1 MRTFTVTPR
10 LDSVVMWLTI
20 TALLVI
26 VSCMPAFAQ
35 ADTTSTEEIV
45 PALTKREA
53 YHLYVKNHIV
63 SKSDTISVLVTRV
76 IDGDTFVCIPCF
88 TCDDSIRIRV
98 LELDTFE
105 KTRIPRLYRQAR
117 LWDITPDE
125 ALVAGKMAT
134 TEAKRLLEG
143 KQVKLHRGSKR
154 EDNNPDL
161 IDIYDRVLRYVILP
175 DGLDYSELMRVK
187 GLNARK

>member
-1 MRTFTVTPR
+1 MKTFSFTPR

-20 TALLVI
+20 MALLVI
-26 VSCMPAFAQ
+26 ASCMPAFAQ
-35 ADTTSTEEIV
+35 ADTLDAGTSEIV
-45 PALTKREA
+45 PALTKKEA

-105 KTRIPRLYRQAR
+105 KSRIPRLYRQAR
-117 LWDITPDE
+117 IWDITPDE
-125 ALVAGKMAT
+125 ALLAGRQAT
-134 TEAKRLLEG
+134 VEAKQLLEG

-154 EDNNPDL
+154 EDN
-161 IDIYDRVLRYVILP
+161 IDIYDRVLRYVMLP
-175 DGLDYSELMRVK
+175 NGQDYSELMRVK